1 LEVGDLNDNLFLFAS
16 EKNMADDM
24 ECDDNVDDGFKGI
37 PLAVWPDSA
46 PHIKEEYFVTVLC
59 GEMQFRWAL
68 HEGSTTDFFPTLFWR

>member
-1 LEVGDLNDNLFLFAS
+1 MPTMS
-16 EKNMADDM
+16 ENGSYNSDDDVNNPM
-24 ECDDNVDDGFKGI
+24 IETTTTARI

-46 PHIKEEYFVTVLC
+46 PHVKEEYFVTVLC